1 MSPLCAAGMRSGSAG
16 ASALRMVSITV
27 GSGMLQSPI
36 AAGHLAL
43 RILPSG
49 KISFERPEAALVH
62 RRLRLRQVLERH
74 PRGGKPAANS
84 RNWSAPAPGR

>member
-1 MSPLCAAGMRSGSAG
+1 MSPLCAAGMRSGNAG

-27 GSGMLQSPI
+27 GSGMLHRPS

-49 KISFERPEAALVH
+49 RMSSSARKQPSFTGASPWVRFLNATRAAASPPE
-62 RRLRLRQVLERH
+62 
-74 PRGGKPAANS
+74 
-84 RNWSAPAPGR
+84 

>member
-49 KISFERPEAALVH
+49 RMSSSGRKPPSFTGASGCVRFLNATRAAASPPE
-62 RRLRLRQVLERH
+62 
-74 PRGGKPAANS
+74 
-84 RNWSAPAPGR
+84 